1 MAKFAVIINV
11 NGSSCLAAGC
21 HKCVNV
27 RNDRYMKRIK
37 KALLLSALA
46 AAPMAA
52 FCQPGVMSSEAAGYL
67 ERGRLMYESRN
78 YVGAID
84 QLEHMKQLPADASM
98 REQADYYIALSRFE
112 RGDEGSLA
120 ALERFIDTYPASPL
134 AAEAQ
139 LKVGNFYFYRG
150 QWESALLSYSLVRN
164 RSLDLDSDEDLVYR
178 RAYCNLRLGNY
189 NDAERQYYELER
201 SPRYAGASE
210 FYKAYL
216 EYAQGNYDMAQE
228 KFSRIPGDSE
238 LGYQS
243 QYYLTQIDFNK
254 KHYSDVIDKG
264 KSLLDQHGN
273 DYFDAELN
281 RLIGESYYHLGNDNQ
296 ARTYLRR
303 YLDNSEDEPYRTA
316 AYTMGVLDYR
326 NGNYQAVVNDMLHVT
341 DESDAL
347 TQSAYLYTGQA
358 KRQLGDINGANMA
371 FQQAAMMDCDR
382 SVKETAYYN
391 YAVGVSK
398 GARTPFDKS
407 VDLFEDFLNLY
418 PNSRYKD
425 NVEGYLVDA
434 FMNTTD
440 YKRALTSINRIKNP
454 GAKVLKAKQNVLYNL
469 GVQALSNNRNSDAA
483 DYFKQAI
490 AVGNYDK
497 TALNESRLWLAEAQ
511 YRAGNYKEAA
521 KYQQEYVQA
530 TSKSDE
536 NYGIA
541 QYNLGYSLYGQKR
554 YAEAKT
560 AFQNAVNSNQLSNDL
575 KADAYNRIGDTQY
588 YARDFGG
595 AQASYDQASKTDK
608 NGSGDYSMYQ
618 KGIMMGLNHQ
628 YADEINQ
635 MDALIKAY
643 PKSDLAPQAM
653 LEKGNAQALLGKNG
667 DALATYATLLK
678 TYPKSVEAR
687 KGLLQTALVNKTMG
701 NEEDAIEAYKKV
713 IKQYPTSDEAQA
725 AAEDMKLIY
734 ADRGQLAEFGKFLNS
749 VPNAPKIDVNEVE
762 RLTFEAAEK
771 AAIDSKPNIDKM
783 QQYLKDY
790 PSGAYTAKAHYYI
803 ARYHYGKGNYN
814 EAMTAIDDALKGGGD
829 ASYAQDA
836 LAMRSDILT
845 RQGKLDEA
853 LQSYKELAERATS
866 DDNRT
871 LAQLGAMRVAKQ
883 MGNWKEVQNITGAL
897 LDRGGL
903 TANEEREVTL
913 ERALSMAQ
921 VGNTKDAET
930 AFRTLAKDP
939 SNEYGAQASYELSRM
954 QYEMGNLKGAE
965 QTINTLIDTGTPHT
979 YWLAKSFLTL
989 ADVYYKQGNVAQAR
1003 EYLQSLKANYP
1014 GKEKDILNGIESR
1027 MNKWK
1032 GGNANSTSNSSTD
1045 NGKKKSTK
1053 KKN

>member
-1 MAKFAVIINV
+1 
-11 NGSSCLAAGC
+11 
-21 HKCVNV
+21 
-27 RNDRYMKRIK
+27 MKKIK
-37 KALLLSALA
+37 KALLLSVLA
-46 AAPMAA
+46 AAPLVAL
-52 FCQPGVMSSEAAGYL
+52 CQPGVMSSEAAGYL
-67 ERGRLMYESRN
+67 ERGKLMYESRN

-112 RGDEGSLA
+112 RGEEGSLA
-120 ALERFIDTYPASPL
+120 ALQQFIDEHPASPL
-134 AAEAQ
+134 AVEAQ
-139 LKVGNFYFYRG
+139 LKVGNYYFYRG
-150 QWESALLSYSLVRN
+150 QWESALVSYSFVRN
-164 RSLDLDSDEDLVYR
+164 RALDLDSDEDLEYR

-189 NDAERQYYELER
+189 SEAERQYYELER
-201 SPRYAGASE
+201 SPRYGGASD

-216 EYAQGNYDMAQE
+216 DYARGNYADAQE
-228 KFSRIPGDSE
+228 KFSRIPEGTE

-243 QYYLTQIDFNK
+243 QYYLTQIEYNK
-254 KHYSDVIDKG
+254 RHYNDVINQG
-264 KSLLDQHGN
+264 KALLDKHQN

-281 RLIGESYYHLGNDNQ
+281 RLVGESYYHLGNDNE

-303 YLDNSEDEPYRTA
+303 YLDNPEGEPYRTA

-326 NGNYQAVVNDMLHVT
+326 NGNYQAVVNDMLHVS

-347 TQSAYLYTGQA
+347 NQSAYLYMGQA
-358 KRQLGDINGANMA
+358 KRQLGDINGANLA
-371 FQQAAMMDCDR
+371 FQQAAMMDCDK

-407 VDLFEDFLNLY
+407 VDLFEDFLNQY

-425 NVEGYLVDA
+425 NVESYLVDA
-434 FMNTTD
+434 YMSTTD
-440 YKRALTSINRIKNP
+440 YQRALTSINRINKP
-454 GAKVLKAKQNVLYNL
+454 GAKVLKAKQNILYNL
-469 GVQALSNNRNSDAA
+469 GVQALANNRNDAAA
-483 DYFKQAI
+483 DYFQQAI

-497 TALNESRLWLAEAQ
+497 TALNESRLWLAEAK
-511 YRAGNYKEAA
+511 YRGGNYKDAA
-521 KYQQEYVQA
+521 KYQQEYVKA
-530 TSKSDE
+530 TDKSDE

-560 AFQNAVNSNQLSNDL
+560 AFQNAIASKQLSNDL
-575 KADAYNRIGDTQY
+575 TADAYNRIGDAQY
-588 YARDFGG
+588 YARDFSG
-595 AQASYDQASKTDK
+595 AQASYDQASRLDK

-628 YADEINQ
+628 YADEISQ

-653 LEKGNAQALLGKNG
+653 LEKGNAQALLGKNS
-667 DALATYATLLK
+667 DALSTYATLLK
-678 TYPKSVEAR
+678 NYPKSVEAR
-687 KGLLQTALVNKTMG
+687 KGLLQTALVNKSIDK
-701 NEEDAIEAYKKV
+701 EDDAIEAYKKV

-725 AAEDMKLIY
+725 AAEDLKLIY
-734 ADRGQLAEFGKFLNS
+734 ADRGQLADYGKFLNS

-771 AAIDSKPNIDKM
+771 AAIDTKPSIDKM

-790 PSGAYTAKAHYYI
+790 PAGAYVAKAKYYI

-814 EAMTAIDDALKGGGD
+814 EAMAAIEETLQGGGD

-853 LQSYKELAERATS
+853 LQSYKDLAERATS

-883 MGNWKEVQNITGAL
+883 MGNWNEVQLIAGAL

-903 TANEEREVTL
+903 TANEEKEVL
-913 ERALSMAQ
+913 LDRGLSLAQ
-921 VGNTKDAET
+921 MGNTKDAET
-930 AFRTLAKDP
+930 AFRALAKDP
-939 SNEYGAQASYELSRM
+939 SSEYGAQASYELSRM
-954 QYEMGNLKGAE
+954 QYEMGNYKGAE
-965 QTINTLIDTGTPHT
+965 QTVNALIDEGTPHN

-1003 EYLQSLKANYP
+1003 DYLQSLKKNYP
-1014 GKEKDILNGIESR
+1014 GKEKDILDGIESR
-1027 MNKWK
+1027 INKWK
-1032 GGNANSTSNSSTD
+1032 GGNASSTTNSSTD

-1053 KKN
+1053 SKN

>member
-1 MAKFAVIINV
+1 MVKF
-11 NGSSCLAAGC
+11 
-21 HKCVNV
+21 
-27 RNDRYMKRIK
+27 K
-37 KALLLSALA
+37 KVLLSLLVTAPAIA
-46 AAPMAA
+46 AA
-52 FCQPGVMSSEAAGYL
+52 QPGVMNSEAAGYL
-67 ERGRLMYESRN
+67 ERGKLMYESHN
-78 YVGAID
+78 YAGAID
-84 QLEHMKQLPADASM
+84 QLEHMRQLPCDASF

-112 RGDEGSLA
+112 RGEASSLS
-120 ALERFIDTYPASPL
+120 ALQRFIEQYPASTL
-134 AAEAQ
+134 ATDAQ
-139 LKVGNFYFYRG
+139 MRVGNYYFYRR

-164 RSLDLDSDEDLVYR
+164 RSLDLDKDEDLEYR

-189 NDAERQYYELER
+189 HEAQRQYYELER
-201 SPRYAGASE
+201 SPRYGGASD

-216 EYAQGNYDMAQE
+216 DYAQGDYSGAEE
-228 KFSRIPGDSE
+228 KFKRIPQESE

-243 QYYLTQIDFNK
+243 QYYLTQIDYNK
-254 KHYSDVIDKG
+254 KKYNDVIAQG
-264 KSLLDQHGN
+264 KELLQASQN

-281 RLIGESYYHLGNDNQ
+281 RLVGESYYHLDNDRE

-303 YLDNSEDEPYRTA
+303 YLDNPEGEPYRTA

-326 NGNYQAVVNDMLHVT
+326 DGNYQAAVDDMLLVT
-341 DESDAL
+341 DGSDAL
-347 TQSAYLYTGQA
+347 SQSAYLYLGQA
-358 KRQLGDINGANMA
+358 KRQLGDLNGANMA

-382 SVKETAYYN
+382 TVKETAYYN

-407 VDLFEDFLNLY
+407 VDLFEDFLNEY

-434 FMNTTD
+434 YMNTTD
-440 YKRALTSINRIKNP
+440 YQRALTSINRIKQP

-469 GVQALSNNRNSDAA
+469 GVQALANNRNKEA
-483 DYFKQAI
+483 DNYFKQAI

-497 TALNESRLWLAEAQ
+497 TTLNESRLWLAEAE
-511 YRAGNYKEAA
+511 YREGNYKEAA
-521 KYQQEYVQA
+521 KQQQEYVKSI
-530 TSKSDE
+530 SKSDD

-560 AFQNAVNSNQLSNDL
+560 AFQNAIASKQLSSDL
-575 KADAYNRIGDTQY
+575 TADAYNRIGDSQY
-588 YARDFGG
+588 YARDFAG
-595 AQASYDQASKTDK
+595 AQTSYDQATRLDK
-608 NGSGDYSMYQ
+608 NTSGDYSMYQ
-618 KGIMMGLNHQ
+618 KGIMMGLSHQ

-635 MDALIKAY
+635 MDALVKAY
-643 PKSDLAPQAM
+643 PKSDLAPQAL
-653 LEKGNAQALLGKNG
+653 LEKGNAQALLGKNS
-667 DALATYATLLK
+667 DALKTYADLLK
-678 TYPKSVEAR
+678 SYPKSVEAR
-687 KGLLQTALVNKTMG
+687 KGLLQTALVNKSMDK
-701 NEEDAIEAYKKV
+701 EDAAIDAYKKV

-749 VPNAPKIDVNEVE
+749 VPNAPKIDVTEVE

-771 AAIDSKPNIDKM
+771 AAIDTKPSIDKM

-790 PSGAYTAKAHYYI
+790 PGGTYANKAKYYI
-803 ARYHYGKGNYN
+803 ARYHYGKGKYD
-814 EAMTAIDDALKGGGD
+814 EAMQAIDEALQAGGD

-836 LAMRSDILT
+836 LAMRSDILS
-845 RQGKLDEA
+845 RQGKLAEA

-871 LAQLGAMRVAKQ
+871 LAQLGALRVAKQ
-883 MGNWKEVQNITGAL
+883 LGNWNEVKDITGTL

-903 TANEEREVTL
+903 TANEEKEVTL
-913 ERALSMAQ
+913 DRGLSLAQ
-921 VGNTKDAET
+921 MGNTKDAET
-930 AFRTLAKDP
+930 AFRTLARDVN
-939 SNEYGAQASYELSRM
+939 NEYGAQASYELSRM

-965 QTINTLIDTGTPHT
+965 QTVNALIDAGTPHS

-989 ADVYYKQGNVAQAR
+989 ADVYYKQGNVTQAR
-1003 EYLQSLKANYP
+1003 EYVQSLKSNYP
-1014 GKEKDILNGIESR
+1014 GKEKEIFNEIDARLK
-1027 MNKWK
+1027 KWK
-1032 GGNANSTSNSSTD
+1032 GNASATTGSSSTD

-1053 KKN
+1053 SKN